1 MNLDG
6 KVAIISGASGGLGQT
21 VSRVFFEAGAGV
33 VLVGTRPDA
42 VQALAA
48 ELGTERTLPLVADLT
63 EPPEAEHVV
72 ADTLARFGRV
82 DILLNLAGGFAGG
95 SPVSETNVNLLH
107 QMFNINLFTAYNLSR
122 AAVKPM
128 IAQKWGRIVNTA
140 SRDALQGRANFSAY
154 AMSKAA
160 LLRLTES
167 MAAEVK
173 PHNITVNAIL
183 PGAIDTRANREVMPK
198 ANFSKWVQP
207 TTIATTLLWLVD
219 EQTATTGAAIPLFE
233 EV

>member
-21 VSRVFFEAGAGV
+21 VSRQFFEAGAGV

-48 ELGTERTLPLVADLT
+48 KLGTERTLPLVADLT

-128 IAQKWGRIVNTA
+128 MAQKWGRIVNTA

-173 PHNITVNAIL
+173 AHNITVNAIL
-183 PGAIDTRANREVMPK
+183 PGAIDTRANREAMPN

-207 TTIATTLLWLVD
+207 TTIAKTLLWLVD
-219 EQTATTGAAIPLFE
+219 ENTATSGAAIPLFE
-233 EV
+233 EI

>member
-6 KVAIISGASGGLGQT
+6 KVAIISGASGGLGRT
-21 VSRVFFEAGAGV
+21 VSRQFFEAGAGV

-48 ELGTERTLPLVADLT
+48 KLGTERTLPLVADLT

-128 IAQKWGRIVNTA
+128 MTQKWGRIVNTA

-173 PHNITVNAIL
+173 AHNITVNAIL
-183 PGAIDTRANREVMPK
+183 PGAIDTRANREAMPN

-207 TTIATTLLWLVD
+207 TTIAKTLLWLVD
-219 EQTATTGAAIPLFE
+219 ENTATTGAAIPLFE
-233 EV
+233 EI